1 MYDSLFTKWTNAFSV
16 SIVFVS
22 YWASLSKAGN
32 IKKKSKSKSPLA
44 TEQLWALCLQDT
56 DVPVWQNFS
65 PWGFVSLLAIWQW
78 LPPTSNP
85 SPPPPSLKNHT
96 LRGSWW
102 HPKHEVVTGLSNPN
116 LDVSLED
123 LLLWPTGRLPH
134 MPSPWNKPDLLF
146 SHWLQAKVSISLTL
160 NHQSPAFRSM
170 VRLLHN
176 LNRMRLMR
184 NNW

>member
-85 SPPPPSLKNHT
+85 PPLFEESHAERKLMASQARSGDRIEQSKSGRQP
-96 LRGSWW
+96 RGSSL
-102 HPKHEVVTGLSNPN
+102 VTNWSPA
-116 LDVSLED
+116 SHAFTMKQA
-123 LLLWPTGRLPH
+123 WPTVFPLTPGKSLYLPH
-134 MPSPWNKPDLLF
+134 P
-146 SHWLQAKVSISLTL
+146 
-160 NHQSPAFRSM
+160 
-170 VRLLHN
+170 
-176 LNRMRLMR
+176 
-184 NNW
+184 